1 MQQTFSLNS
10 FPLPGPIQPVNSQ
23 ALVKLAKADE
33 STKGGLFLATENA
46 EKPREGVV
54 VAVGEGRVHPD
65 TGVIMPVGVKVGD
78 LVLLSGDVGEQ
89 VEYCGSAHQFI
100 ADESIL
106 GVFEGGVSGSPESF
120 RPLRDL
126 LLIKLAESATS
137 TSSGIAIAVG
147 DNDAAPQGEVIAVGP
162 GRQTSMGG
170 VAPMDVSKG
179 DNVMFQSFAG
189 SDVTLVGGKYKVVS
203 ASDCIAKW

>member
-1 MQQTFSLNS
+1 M
-10 FPLPGPIQPVNSQ
+10 PCKP
-23 ALVKLAKADE
+23 
-33 STKGGLFLATENA
+33 STRTCPQFW
-46 EKPREGVV
+46 
-54 VAVGEGRVHPD
+54 
-65 TGVIMPVGVKVGD
+65 M
-78 LVLLSGDVGEQ
+78 
-89 VEYCGSAHQFI
+89 AH
-100 ADESIL
+100 A
-106 GVFEGGVSGSPESF
+106 GTT
-120 RPLRDL
+120 
-126 LLIKLAESATS
+126 SATS

>member
-1 MQQTFSLNS
+1 MQAIHTY
-10 FPLPGPIQPVNSQ
+10 LPPILDGSRRHDVVTARHLCVTNW
-23 ALVKLAKADE
+23 L
-33 STKGGLFLATENA
+33 
-46 EKPREGVV
+46 PRHH
-54 VAVGEGRVHPD
+54 R
-65 TGVIMPVGVKVGD
+65 
-78 LVLLSGDVGEQ
+78 
-89 VEYCGSAHQFI
+89 
-100 ADESIL
+100 
-106 GVFEGGVSGSPESF
+106 
-120 RPLRDL
+120 
-126 LLIKLAESATS
+126 SATS